1 MTDQPPADGRAPAP
15 GARSALTIDIPL
27 PPARPAVGRGRA
39 GADAPVSRPPGP
51 EAPGAR
57 PPAVSPAPAP
67 VVRPSPAARPARDR
81 PPASRAPAPG
91 LSYEEPTIEWR
102 AIKPRPVAG
111 HRPVRL
117 ARPAP
122 VGRHLAVVGF
132 GAAGLGLAGWLAGL
146 LSSTLPFVLLGWGAS
161 GTIVL
166 LVVVRIGRRIGDAI
180 GGGSK

>member
-39 GADAPVSRPPGP
+39 GTDAPVSRPPGP

-57 PPAVSPAPAP
+57 PPAVSPAP
-67 VVRPSPAARPARDR
+67 VVRPSPTVRPAPDR
-81 PPASRAPAPG
+81 PTASRAPAPG
-91 LSYEEPTIEWR
+91 LSYEAPTIEWR
-102 AIKPRPVAG
+102 AIKPRPVAR
-111 HRPVRL
+111 HRPVRP

-122 VGRHLAVVGF
+122 VGRHLAVVGV

-146 LSSTLPFVLLGWGAS
+146 LSSTLPFVFLGWGAS